1 MRRSGEE
8 YVQRMLYMAYAE
20 ILEEIKKLSLKERL
34 EVIDAAIHLIRDEL
48 TPRVH
53 PSAPQDRKKLL
64 SRGADV
70 LRRDYETDHEL
81 TSFTAL
87 DGEDFHAQ
95 G

>member
-1 MRRSGEE
+1 MT
-8 YVQRMLYMAYAE
+8 YAE

-34 EVIDAAIHLIRDEL
+34 EVIDAAIHLLRDEL
-48 TPRVH
+48 TWKGH
-53 PSAPQDRKKLL
+53 PLAPQDRKRVLAQAADALL
-64 SRGADV
+64 Q
-70 LRRDYETDHEL
+70 DYESNGKL